1 MAYNDAIESLKN
13 ALDGYSEEEE
23 RIKELYAKAK
33 SSLSETYGADIAAAE
48 RERIKKRAEAEADA
62 KRMKRGSDLMLAQR
76 GLAFSGEA
84 AQTGLDSALAL
95 NRRLAEIDEEHS
107 KSRNAL
113 AKAHGESLM
122 KAEAEEAKRTA
133 EAEEG
138 KNRIKSEIAALELK
152 RESEQARAMRG
163 TASAGAESSGE
174 ESEEKGYRPPMTA
187 KALAEQMINSVSS
200 RGYISKAWEMQKI
213 AEKLDNLKNGYE
225 IDGDYLDD
233 LIFTLRSYGYTEP
246 ARQQKSALDKLAD
259 EADEFYKSTYG
270 YNYASYQLAG
280 FSESAADSRAK
291 EKATEK
297 LLEYVYD
304 RVSDAR
310 DFRNVCTVLGI
321 GSAAANAYI
330 ESQRIKTDAQTAE
343 AK

>member
-13 ALDGYSEEEE
+13 ALNGYSEEED

-33 SSLSETYGADIAAAE
+33 SSISETYGADVAAAE
-48 RERIKKRAEAEADA
+48 RERMKKRAEAEADA
-62 KRMKRGSDLMLAQR
+62 KRAERGSDLMLAQR

-84 AQTGLDSALAL
+84 AQTRLDSALAL
-95 NRRLAEIDEEHS
+95 NRRLAAIDEQHS
-107 KSRNAL
+107 KSRNEL
-113 AKAHGESLM
+113 AKAHGESLL

-138 KNRIKSEIAALELK
+138 KNRIKSEIAELELK
-152 RESEQARAMRG
+152 RESEQARAARG
-163 TASAGAESSGE
+163 TSSAGAEAAGAKN
-174 ESEEKGYRPPMTA
+174 EEKGYRPPMTA
-187 KALAEQMINSVSS
+187 KALAEQMISSVNS
-200 RGYISKAWEMQKI
+200 RGYLSKAWEMQKI
-213 AEKLDNLKNGYE
+213 SEKLDNLKKGYE

-246 ARQQKSALDKLAD
+246 ERQQKSALERLAD
-259 EADEFYKSTYG
+259 EADEFYRSTYG
-270 YNYASYQLAG
+270 FNYASYQLAG
-280 FSESAADSRAK
+280 FPESAADSRAK
-291 EKATEK
+291 EKAKEK

-321 GSAAANAYI
+321 SSAAANAYI
-330 ESQRIKTDAQTAE
+330 ESQRIKTDAQTGTE
-343 AK
+343 K